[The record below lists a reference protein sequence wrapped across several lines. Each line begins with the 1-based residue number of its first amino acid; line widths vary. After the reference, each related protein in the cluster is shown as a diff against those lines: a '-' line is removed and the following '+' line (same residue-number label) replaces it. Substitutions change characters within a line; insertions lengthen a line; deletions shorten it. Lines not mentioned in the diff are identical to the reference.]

1 MSMSD
6 PIADMLTRIRNALM
20 AEKKSVSM
28 PGSKVKS
35 AIAKVLV
42 DEGYIA
48 SSELVQQENGKSS
61 LEIELKYYGGKPV
74 IEQIQRASKP
84 GLRLY
89 KGANN
94 IPTVWDG
101 LGVAIVSTS
110 KGIMSDKAAKEIK
123 QGGEVLCYVA

>member
-6 PIADMLTRIRNALM
+6 PIADMLTRIRNGLM
-20 AEKKSVSM
+20 AEKKSVSI
-28 PGSKVKS
+28 PGSRVKA
-35 AIAKVLV
+35 AIAKVLEE
-42 DEGYIA
+42 EGYITSA
-48 SSELVQQENGKSS
+48 ELVKGEKGKST
-61 LEIELKYYGGKPV
+61 LEIELKYYDGKPV

-89 KGANN
+89 KGATG

-101 LGVAIVSTS
+101 LGITIVSTS
-110 KGIMSDKAAKEIK
+110 KGIMSDKAAKEIN

>member
-20 AEKKSVSM
+20 AEKKTVSM
-28 PGSKVKS
+28 PGSKVKT

-42 DEGYIA
+42 DEGYLTSA
-48 SSELVQQENGKSS
+48 ELVQQENGKSS
-61 LEIELKYYGGKPV
+61 LDIELKYYNGKAV
-74 IEQIQRASKP
+74 IEQLQRASKP

-89 KGANN
+89 KGSQD

-101 LGVAIVSTS
+101 LGITIVSTS
-110 KGIMSDKAAKEIK
+110 KGIMSDKEAKK
-123 QGGEVLCYVA
+123 VNQGGEVLCYVA

>member
-1 MSMSD
+1 MSD